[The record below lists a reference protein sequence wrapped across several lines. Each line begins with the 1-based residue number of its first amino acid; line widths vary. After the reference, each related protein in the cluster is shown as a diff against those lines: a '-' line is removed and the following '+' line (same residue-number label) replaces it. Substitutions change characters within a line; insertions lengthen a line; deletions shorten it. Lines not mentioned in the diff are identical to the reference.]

1 MIGLDTNVL
10 VRILA
15 ADDPVQ
21 TPQAT
26 RFLQDRCSP
35 DDPGFVNRVV
45 MIELLWVLQNA
56 YGYGRA
62 DIASALER
70 LLANTSLAIESREQ
84 VEGAVRTYKTS
95 NCDLVDALVG
105 EINLA
110 NECTETVTFDRKA
123 AKLKGFVRVS

>member
-26 RFLQDRCSP
+26 RFLKDRCSP

-45 MIELLWVLQNA
+45 ITELLWVLQNA
-56 YGYGRA
+56 YRYGRA

-70 LLANTSLAIESREQ
+70 LLANTSLTIELREQ
-84 VEGAVRTYKTS
+84 VERAVQTYEAS
-95 NCDLVDALVG
+95 NCDLVDALIG
-105 EINLA
+105 EVNLA
-110 NECTETVTFDRKA
+110 SGCIQTATFDRKA
-123 AKLKGFVRVS
+123 SKLKGFVRVS

>member
-26 RFLQDRCSP
+26 RFLQDRCSL
-35 DDPGFVNRVV
+35 DDPGFISLVV
-45 MIELLWVLQNA
+45 ITELFWVLQNA
-56 YGYGRA
+56 YRYGRA

-70 LLANTSLAIESREQ
+70 LLANTSLKIESREQ
-84 VEGAVRTYKTS
+84 LEGAVRAYKAS
-95 NCDLVDALVG
+95 NCDLVDALIG

-110 NECTETVTFDRKA
+110 NGCTQTATFDRKA
-123 AKLKGFVRVS
+123 ARLTGFVRVS

>member
-26 RFLQDRCSP
+26 KFLQDRCSTEE
-35 DDPGFVNRVV
+35 PGFVNRVV
-45 MIELLWVLQNA
+45 ILELLWVLHNA

-70 LLANTSLAIESREQ
+70 LLTNSSLAIEEREQ
-84 VEGAVRTYKTS
+84 VEEAVRTYRAS
-95 NCDLVDALVG
+95 NCDLVDALIG

-110 NECTETVTFDRKA
+110 HGCKETATFDRKA
-123 AKLKGFVRVS
+123 SRLKGFVRIS

>member
-15 ADDPVQ
+15 ADDPIQ

-26 RFLQDRCSP
+26 RFLQDRCSL
-35 DDPGFVNRVV
+35 DDPGFISLVV
-45 MIELLWVLQNA
+45 ITELLWVLQNA
-56 YGYGRA
+56 YRYGRA

-70 LLANTSLAIESREQ
+70 LLANTSLKIESREQ
-84 VEGAVRTYKTS
+84 LEVAVRAYKAS
-95 NCDLVDALVG
+95 NCDLVDALIG

-110 NECTETVTFDRKA
+110 NGCI
-123 AKLKGFVRVS
+123 